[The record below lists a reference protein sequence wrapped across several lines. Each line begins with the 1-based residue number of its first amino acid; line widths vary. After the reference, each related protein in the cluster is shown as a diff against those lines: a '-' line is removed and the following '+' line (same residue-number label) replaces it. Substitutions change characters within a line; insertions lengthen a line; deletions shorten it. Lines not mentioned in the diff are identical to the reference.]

1 MRTLRALLTISAV
14 GAVLAIYSAWTA
26 GRDVRLATGPQS
38 EAQERWLVSAA
49 SRPDLATF
57 FKRLTRDQKLA
68 MAQAV
73 GRYDDAPLAKIA
85 GTCIETFD
93 PQTRDAFAAALI
105 RVAKAHPKEVVD
117 QMVGGGGI
125 KQRAIAN
132 ALHPLG
138 AVVLPMVA
146 EKLTVGDAR
155 TNAVSFLADSGLDA
169 VPYVAPKL
177 ADKDKDVR
185 LAAADCLGKLR
196 ATSATDALTK
206 LAQSAAM
213 EERPRYWAAI
223 ASIGNPSS
231 EPFLTS
237 LISDV
242 ELDGSQRAQAAL
254 GLGRVATESALRTV
268 ARFLTTDEAPLSR
281 ACIDALRSAGDRG
294 LAVAPNEEARV
305 AVAAGV
311 LSPAADAVLRA
322 ALERPATAATASALC
337 ADRPQLHP
345 ELIAAA
351 RRFASDGEVADAVV
365 HALDQTSSGRKRLQS
380 LRNDPDL
387 GGFVRRVLR

>member
-1 MRTLRALLTISAV
+1 
-14 GAVLAIYSAWTA
+14 
-26 GRDVRLATGPQS
+26 
-38 EAQERWLVSAA
+38 
-49 SRPDLATF
+49 
-57 FKRLTRDQKLA
+57 